1 MSVEASFNDPRCNGQ
16 MVCPNDPLVFTCTVT
31 GSAATEATVILSP
44 GVEVRIRSE
53 GNTIVGEDT
62 LPTGVTVQ
70 SFSATMDSPRD
81 FLLTLAI
88 TEASILT
95 DAVECDSNL
104 ADAVDE
110 AECQIAT
117 GAVLHFPYWYTQCR
131 IL

>member
-1 MSVEASFNDPRCNGQ
+1 MSVEASFDDPRCNGQ

-31 GSAATEATVILSP
+31 GSVASLATVRLSP
-44 GVEVRIRSE
+44 GVEVDVR
-53 GNTIVGEDT
+53 GTNTTMGEDT

-81 FLLTLAI
+81 FVLTLAI

-117 GAVLHFPYWYTQCR
+117 GAVLHFPYWYIQCR

>member
-31 GSAATEATVILSP
+31 GSGASLATVRLST
-44 GVEVRIRSE
+44 GVEVSIR
-53 GNTIVGEDT
+53 GTNTTMGEDT

-70 SFSATMDSPRD
+70 SFSATMDSLRD
-81 FLLTLAI
+81 FLLILAI

-95 DAVECDSNL
+95 GAVECDSNL
-104 ADAVDE
+104 VDAVDE

-117 GAVLHFPYWYTQCR
+117 GAVLHFPYWYIQCR

>member
-1 MSVEASFNDPRCNGQ
+1 MSVNASFNDPRCNGQ

-31 GSAATEATVILSP
+31 GSAATVASVRLST
-44 GVEVRIRSE
+44 GVEVSIRSAT
-53 GNTIVGEDT
+53 NTTVGEDT

-70 SFSATMDSPRD
+70 SFSATMDPPKD

-95 DAVECDSNL
+95 GAVECDSIL
-104 ADAVDE
+104 GEIDE

-117 GAVLHFPYWYTQCR
+117 GMYIIHSNRF
-131 IL
+131 

>member
-1 MSVEASFNDPRCNGQ
+1 MLSPFLLNNRDTFT
-16 MVCPNDPLVFTCTVT
+16 VCKYRTVT
-31 GSAATEATVILSP
+31 GSPATFTSVRLSP
-44 GVEVRIRSE
+44 GVEVSIR
-53 GNTIVGEDT
+53 GATNTTVGEDT

-70 SFSATMDSPRD
+70 SFSATMDPPRD

-95 DAVECDSNL
+95 GAVECDSNL
-104 ADAVDE
+104 GE
-110 AECQIAT
+110 SRCQIAT